1 MKKLTKK
8 QMKIITISIAIIL
21 TILLIISII
30 GLVKTIKNNKNQEVV
45 NLNDEIE
52 TLEEEL
58 LIDENDT
65 TEINIEELGNIDNN
79 ENIKEN
85 DQKTKNYSNSNYYI
99 KINYTANVVT
109 IYTKDNNGEYTI
121 PYKAMICST
130 GTGTPRSGTY
140 AIKSRWRW
148 GALFGGVYGQY
159 CVHIVG
165 NILFHSVPYT
175 SKSQD
180 ALEYWEYD
188 KLRNI
193 SFNGMHKIKS
203 IRCIMD
209 LQ

>member
-1 MKKLTKK
+1 MQKLTKK
-8 QMKIITISIAIIL
+8 QMKIITILIAIIL
-21 TILLIISII
+21 TILVIISII
-30 GLVKTIKNNKNQEVV
+30 GLAKTIKSKKNQEVV
-45 NLNDEIE
+45 NLNVVTE

-58 LIDENDT
+58 LIDENDL
-65 TEINIEELGNIDNN
+65 TEVNIEELGNI
-79 ENIKEN
+79 EEEKEN
-85 DQKTKNYSNSNYYI
+85 EKNTKKSSNSNYYI

-109 IYTKDNNGEYTI
+109 IYTKDNNGEYTV
-121 PYKAMICST
+121 PYKAMVCST
-130 GTGTPRSGTY
+130 GRGTPRSGTY

-148 GALFGGVYGQY
+148 GTLFGGVYGQY

-193 SFNGMHKIKS
+193 SFDGMHKIKS

-209 LQ
+209 L

>member
-8 QMKIITISIAIIL
+8 QMKIITILMAIVL

-30 GLVKTIKNNKNQEVV
+30 GLVKTIKNKKKIQEAA
-45 NLNDEIE
+45 NLNTIEE
-52 TLEEEL
+52 TLEEKL
-58 LIDENDT
+58 LIDENDN
-65 TEINIEELGNIDNN
+65 TEINIEEL
-79 ENIKEN
+79 ENIEEN
-85 DQKTKNYSNSNYYI
+85 DKNTKKSSNSNYYI

-109 IYTKDNNGEYTI
+109 IYTKDNNGEYTV
-121 PYKAMICST
+121 PYKAMVCST
-130 GTGTPRSGTY
+130 GRGTPRSGTY

-148 GALFGGVYGQY
+148 GTLFGGVYGQY

-180 ALEYWEYD
+180 TLEYWEYD

-193 SFNGMHKIKS
+193 SIKRVYKVKS
-203 IRCIMD
+203 IRCIVD
-209 LQ
+209 L